1 MQQLTK
7 YVEVLQNSNLFIIR
21 YKYLITACKPQI
33 LSQIYSWFSQKLF
46 IPHKW
51 ENLGYRDQ
59 FRILFS
65 GIKGSFSLS
74 FLFHT
79 PLSHDVVFPPS
90 IFLFNITLYYNP
102 FLPLIFINFLV
113 LMICNFLFC
122 DVHCYHENSNTSKN
136 MISAQKYI
144 HDNKTNRVIYYNSVL
159 RLKLFLFST
168 VKMWLMSS
176 RAIHVHFISTV

>member
-7 YVEVLQNSNLFIIR
+7 YVKALQNHNLFIFNRARPRTLIR
-21 YKYLITACKPQI
+21 HKYLITFFKPQI
-33 LSQIYSWFSQKLF
+33 LSLKYLWVSHKLF

-51 ENLGYRDQ
+51 ENLGYKDQ

-74 FLFHT
+74 FLSRT

-90 IFLFNITLYYNP
+90 IFLFNITSFYNP

-113 LMICNFLFC
+113 LMICNFLFR

-136 MISAQKYI
+136 MMSAQKYI
-144 HDNKTNRVIYYNSVL
+144 HRNKTNHVINS
-159 RLKLFLFST
+159 
-168 VKMWLMSS
+168 
-176 RAIHVHFISTV
+176 